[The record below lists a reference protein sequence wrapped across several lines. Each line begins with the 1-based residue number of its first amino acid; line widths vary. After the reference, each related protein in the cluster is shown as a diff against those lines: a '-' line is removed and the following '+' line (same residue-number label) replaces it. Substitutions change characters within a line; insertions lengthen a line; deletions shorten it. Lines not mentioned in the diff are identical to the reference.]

1 MVKIFVLVALFSV
14 FYSTSALDGHFS
26 PVLFFKNKENTKPF
40 AKNGISSTTPV
51 DQREF
56 ERRLSTLDQDQ
67 KVVFCVARDLSPEAF
82 AKRNEEKTK
91 AFENIA
97 SKVEILEYSPNVENP
112 VENKVTKAKNVARVS
127 VSLTN
132 EFEPTPSSDARI
144 IIAALPEYHD
154 AESEFHYLARIDRAC
169 YAISQQDEYKDALFV
184 LTSETNSHLQSHLRK
199 ARDTGAQK
207 ADSKG
212 IVKKDANFIVY
223 LTDFIERK
231 GTTDTIIT
239 IGESDIT
246 GSKPDDSTI
255 EIKFKDKLTLEFKLN
270 KETEYWYLEKALPNV
285 SQSQIPQIFVPKEF
299 SYSCSSTLYFPT
311 SDKDGL
317 YFKNFQIQLNFDS
330 SFDQNKFASS
340 YDCIGFTSAGI
351 WSGLFITFLL
361 LAIVGLGITYI
372 MDIRT
377 MDRFDDPKGKTIT
390 VNASD

>member
-56 ERRLSTLDQDQ
+56 ERRLNTLDQDQ

-82 AKRNEEKTK
+82 AKRNEEKTR

-97 SKVEILEYSPNVENP
+97 SKVEILEYIPNVENP

-144 IIAALPEYHD
+144 IIAELPEYHD

-169 YAISQQDEYKDALFV
+169 YAISQQDDYKDALFV

-199 ARDTGAQK
+199 ARDTGGQK

-231 GTTDTIIT
+231 GTTDTVIT

-246 GSKPDDSTI
+246 GSKPDDSTV

-285 SQSQIPQIFVPKEF
+285 SKSQIPQIIAPKEF
-299 SYSCSSTLYFPT
+299 SYSCSSSLFFPT
-311 SDKDGL
+311 ADKEGL
-317 YFKNFQIQLNFDS
+317 YFKNFQIQLNFDP
-330 SFDQNKFASS
+330 SFNQNKFASS

-361 LAIVGLGITYI
+361 LAIVALGITYI